1 MKIPNQKR
9 KTNKQTKTN
18 PKIPGEKKPTTRN
31 PSKPLHCFPD
41 LTRLNCFHDYSKHKD
56 PKPGKNIKSQLI
68 V

>member
-18 PKIPGEKKPTTRN
+18 PKIPGEKKPTTQN

-56 PKPGKNIKSQLI
+56 PK
-68 V
+68 